1 MARRVSRAVL
11 PGAGFA
17 VAYALAILAGRA
29 TRVEGSEV
37 SLVWP
42 AAAVAVLWG
51 LHAHD
56 LPRVQAAFH
65 WAGLAAL
72 TFGVNLTT
80 GAPVDLA
87 AWFVL
92 VNLSLAAV
100 TAVLLRYGG
109 RPARLREPADLG
121 RLVGAITAGTTV
133 AATLAVLWFAHTG
146 ASDLPRTFALF
157 ALRNGATALAG
168 VAVVLRLRDAQW
180 RRPSYTLGRVVEAL
194 TCTALVC
201 LVFARVFWLNP
212 GHPNAFLVMLPA
224 MWVSLRFSTT
234 TSTVFLTASGTTIMG
249 ATLLDRGA
257 LQHIAPQDQALLAQG
272 MVGALTVVVLTLA
285 LFRDS
290 RNRLIAELRD
300 LAQRDPLTGLAN
312 RALLNQRL
320 EELLRSEPPE
330 TVGVLLLDLD
340 GFKLVNDAWGH
351 DEGDLLLVEMARRLT
366 EVARPGDTVARL
378 GGDEFVVLCPGLGD
392 PAELELCA
400 ERIRR
405 RVALPYGQAADAPY
419 DRITAS
425 VGAAVSERTSTAR
438 SLLAAADR
446 AMYAAKPAGA
456 PGVRD
461 REARAAR
468 WPGGPRAAAGAPA
481 RG

>member
-1 MARRVSRAVL
+1 VGRRVFRAVL

-17 VAYALAILAGRA
+17 VAYALAILVGRA
-29 TRVEGSEV
+29 SRVDGSEV

-56 LPRVQAAFH
+56 LPRVQAALH
-65 WAGLAAL
+65 WVGLAAL

-80 GAPVDLA
+80 GAPVGLS
-87 AWFVL
+87 AWFSC
-92 VNLSLAAV
+92 VNLVLAAV
-100 TAVLLRYGG
+100 TVAALGYGG
-109 RPARLREPADLG
+109 RPVVLRDPADLG
-121 RLVGAITAGTTV
+121 RVTAAVAAGTV
-133 AATLAVLWFAHTG
+133 CAAALATGFFAQQGHPE
-146 ASDLPRTFALF
+146 LLETFALF
-157 ALRNGATALAG
+157 AVRNGVTALVG
-168 VAVVLRLRDAQW
+168 LVVVLRLRDAQW
-180 RRPSYTLGRVVEAL
+180 RRPHFTTARVVETLGCAS
-194 TCTALVC
+194 VVV
-201 LVFARVFWLNP
+201 LVFVQVFWLNP
-212 GHPNAFLVMLPA
+212 GNPTAFVVMLPA
-224 MWVSLRFSTT
+224 LWVSLRYTTT
-234 TSTVFLTASGTTIMG
+234 TSTLFAAGAGLAIMTS
-249 ATLLDRGA
+249 TLLDLGV
-257 LQHIAPQDQALLAQG
+257 LQDLPPERQALLAQG
-272 MVGALTVVVLTLA
+272 MVGSVTLVVLTLA

-290 RNRLIAELRD
+290 RDELIAELRD
-300 LAQRDPLTGLAN
+300 LALRDPLTGLAN
-312 RALLNQRL
+312 RALLNERL
-320 EELLRSEPPE
+320 EELLRRGPPE

-351 DEGDLLLVEMARRLT
+351 DEGDLLLVEIAHRLT

-392 PAELELCA
+392 PAELDLCA
-400 ERIRR
+400 ERIRK
-405 RVALPYGQAADAPY
+405 RVALPYGQASDAPY

-446 AMYAAKPAGA
+446 AMYAAKHAA
-456 PGVRD
+456 SPGLRE
-461 REARAAR
+461 REARGAR